1 MCVICSFCKE
11 RDVILTFSVLSHRP
25 CAVLDCSQVPTE
37 LVTVPTAIMRQY
49 LAQKNAQER
58 DHSQGSEDPFL
69 RSFGAGSGMSYSS
82 AISHTPPRFTPASYE
97 ISHMKRARA
106 GSISGRLRRYEDVH
120 FVLQVSYFTFSATA
134 AGVYMRGIHVCS

>member
-1 MCVICSFCKE
+1 
-11 RDVILTFSVLSHRP
+11 
-25 CAVLDCSQVPTE
+25 VPTE
-37 LVTVPTAIMRQY
+37 LVTAPTAIMRQY

-106 GSISGRLRRYEDVH
+106 GSISGRLRRYEVAQ
-120 FVLQVSYFTFSATA
+120 FVLPSLISLLLQQLRA
-134 AGVYMRGIHVCS
+134 ACVCLLMSQRLAMYTSM